1 MKRSLPLQLITIF
14 CCLFFVFPVNSNAQ
28 SCTPVAVSKTNPIK
42 VYVHYMPWF
51 FAPQNPVAGTT
62 YPLDVNATGSWG
74 FHWTEDGSGGN
85 PNTFT
90 TITNYA
96 GVSVQARNIDAHY
109 HPLIGPYDGEDTSV
123 LEYHLLL
130 MKLSGIDGVM
140 IDWYGLGGNG
150 AGDAGAN
157 ELNTNALIG
166 RMGKVGLKYGLVMED
181 AAWKGMTAA
190 DSNGAYAVRNYFTD
204 PNYIKLGDMR
214 GSNAAYATAP
224 LACVFGPQQ
233 FKTQGQWSTI
243 LQGNTKAFL
252 PLYGQAAQI
261 GTDAGGTFV
270 WPYPQAG
277 QSGTPP
283 AWYVNTSSYY
293 TGSYYTGGAPN
304 LHNNFKEG
312 TTTLGNNV
320 VLGTAYQGFFDFYL
334 SNAGSTTSDQDGIIP
349 RNYGSSGN
357 TLSTM
362 LALYTQNKS
371 VMDGIQ
377 LTTWNDFSEGTIIEP
392 TVEFGFAS
400 LDTIQKFTGVSYTE
414 HDLQEVYK
422 LFTLRKQY
430 YQSSST
436 QLLLNQVSCDFA
448 TLQVPAAETLL
459 DCIAA
464 TGNACPATPSIT
476 SSATEDVLIG
486 SSFNYQITASN
497 GPIIRYGA
505 SNLPAGLSINTA
517 TGVISGSPTT
527 IGTYTVTD
535 SATNSVGTGNAT
547 LVITVSGACPNA
559 VNSFVATLPASANT
573 YQWQVN
579 AGSGYT
585 NITNNTLYAGA
596 TTDTLLINDP
606 STSMYG
612 YLYKCA
618 ITNNNVV
625 TYSTA
630 DTLLFVQTW
639 TGATDT
645 AWEKPAN
652 WGCGVIPDGNTDV
665 IINPGLINYPV
676 INSNAQCKSINVNP
690 ATTIKV
696 NSGFSLNITGKS
708 Q

>member
-1 MKRSLPLQLITIF
+1 MKRSLPLQLFTVF
-14 CCLFFVFPVNSNAQ
+14 YCLSFVFPVISNAQ
-28 SCTPVAVSKTNPIK
+28 NCTPVAVTKTNPIK

-51 FAPQNPVAGTT
+51 FAPQNPVAGTS
-62 YPLDVNATGSWG
+62 YPVDVNATGSWG
-74 FHWTEDGSGGN
+74 FHWTEDGSGAN
-85 PNTFT
+85 PNNFT

-96 GVSVQARNIDAHY
+96 GVSVQARNVDAHY

-150 AGDAGAN
+150 APDAGAN

-166 RMGKVGLKYGLVMED
+166 KMGKFGLKYGLVMED
-181 AAWKGMTAA
+181 AAWTNMTAA

-214 GSNAAYATAP
+214 GSNATYASAP

-233 FKTQGQWSTI
+233 FKSPGQWNTI

-252 PLYGQAAQI
+252 PLYGQASQI

-283 AWYVNTSSYY
+283 AWYANTSNYY
-293 TGSYYTGGAPN
+293 TGNAVT
-304 LHNNFKEG
+304 LHNKYTENG
-312 TTTLGNNV
+312 VTLGDNV
-320 VLGTAYQGFFDFYL
+320 ILGTAYQGFFDFYL
-334 SNAGSTTSDQDGIIP
+334 SNAGSTTSDKDGIIP

-430 YQSSST
+430 YQNSSM

-448 TLQVPAAETLL
+448 TLQVSAAETLL
-459 DCIAA
+459 DCIAN
-464 TGNACPATPSIT
+464 TGNACPASPSIT
-476 SSATEDVLIG
+476 SSTNANVLIG
-486 SSFNYQITASN
+486 SSFNYLVTASN
-497 GPIIRYGA
+497 GPITRYGA
-505 SNLPAGLSINTA
+505 SNLPAGLSINTT
-517 TGVISGSPTT
+517 TGVISGTPAA
-527 IGTYTVTD
+527 IGTYVVAD
-535 SATNSVGTGNAT
+535 SATNSAGTGYST
-547 LVITVSGACPNA
+547 LTIIVSGACPNA
-559 VNSFVATLPASANT
+559 VNSFTAALPALGNT

-579 AGSGYT
+579 FGSGYA
-585 NITNNTLYAGA
+585 NITNDILYSGA
-596 TTDTLLINDP
+596 TTDTLSIINP
-606 STSMYG
+606 LTSMYG
-612 YLYKCA
+612 YLYRCA
-618 ITNNNVV
+618 ITNNTVL
-625 TYSTA
+625 TYSTT

-652 WGCGVIPDGNTDV
+652 WGCGIVPDGNTDV
-665 IINPGLINYPV
+665 IINQVISNYPV
-676 INSNAQCKSINVNP
+676 INSNAQCKSININP
-690 ATTIKV
+690 ATNLRV
-696 NSGFSLNITGKS
+696 NSGFSLNITGKN
-708 Q
+708 